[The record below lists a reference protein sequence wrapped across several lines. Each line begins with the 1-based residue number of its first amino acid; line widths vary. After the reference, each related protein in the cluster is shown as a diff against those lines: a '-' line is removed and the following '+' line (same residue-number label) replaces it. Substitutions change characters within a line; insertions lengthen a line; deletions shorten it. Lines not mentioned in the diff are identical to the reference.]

1 MPAPSVLGACMSHTP
16 STVGAPYHAVERMNK
31 SVHFGG
37 GRKNFNI
44 LILTFFEMDANS
56 DVEKIL

>member
-1 MPAPSVLGACMSHTP
+1 MSHTP